1 MLVVAVTSLLSAP
14 AVRARA
20 ASTPPNVVVIVTD
33 DQRWDSLGV
42 MPIVQRELVGR
53 GVTFTNAFVSN
64 PLCCPSRASI
74 LTGDY
79 SHTTGVYRQIPP
91 FGRFEAFHD
100 DPTLATWLDG
110 AGYDTALVGK
120 YIDGYQHAG
129 LTGYVPPGWDR
140 WVGFIHA
147 GYQDYQLSIDGAVR
161 AFGEAPGEY
170 STDVLAGEAVR
181 FIRGAQGPLF
191 LYFAPEAPHAPATP
205 AVQDRLAF
213 TGSPVPMA
221 PSFDEADVSDK
232 PAYVRHLPRLSAA
245 RRAEVVAFARDQDRT
260 LLAVDRAVGQIVE
273 ALRATGR
280 LQDTLIVFTSD
291 NGISYG
297 EHRWTKKEVPY
308 EESIRVP
315 MVVRFD
321 PAGVTKT
328 DTHIVANIDIAPTV
342 AALAGVATPPVDG
355 RSILPLL
362 GPLGS
367 DPPWRQDLLLEHME
381 GTNPVPTYCGVRAV
395 HTVYVR
401 YATGEE
407 ELYDLVADPFELS
420 NLAGDP
426 SAAGLLSSMRARLDV
441 LCDPPPP
448 GFDDRWSGRILLTL
462 GVLFASFA
470 VEAIRIRRRRR
481 SAAVHS

>member
-1 MLVVAVTSLLSAP
+1 MLVALSLCVVP

-20 ASTPPNVVVIVTD
+20 ASQPPNVVVIVTD
-33 DQRWDSLGV
+33 DQRWDSLDT
-42 MPIVQRELVGR
+42 MPIVERELVGH

-79 SHTTGVYRQIPP
+79 SHSTGVYRQIPP

-100 DPTLATWLDG
+100 GSTLATWLDG

-147 GYQDYQLSIDGAVR
+147 GYQDYQLSIDGAAR
-161 AFGEAPGEY
+161 AYGDAPGDY
-170 STDVLAGEAVR
+170 STDVLASEAVS
-181 FIRGAQGPLF
+181 FIRRARGPLF

-205 AVQDRLAF
+205 APPDRLAF
-213 TGSPVPMA
+213 AGRPVPMS

-232 PAYVRHLPRLSAA
+232 PAYVRDLPRITDA
-245 RRAEVVAFARDQDRT
+245 RRSEVTAFALDQDRT
-260 LLAVDRAVGQIVE
+260 LLAVDRAIAQIMD

-280 LQDTLIVFTSD
+280 LADTLIVFTSD

-315 MVVRFD
+315 MVVRFG
-321 PAGVTKT
+321 PIGVTKT
-328 DTHIVANIDIAPTV
+328 DAHLVANIDIAPTV
-342 AALAGVATPPVDG
+342 AALAGVATPALDG
-355 RSILPLL
+355 RSLLPLL
-362 GPLGS
+362 GPPGA
-367 DPPWRQDLLLEHME
+367 DPPWRKDLLLEHME
-381 GTNPVPTYCGVRAV
+381 GTNLVPTYCGVRAV
-395 HTVYVR
+395 HTVYIR

-407 ELYDLVADPFELS
+407 ELYDLEADPFELS
-420 NLAGDP
+420 NLATDP
-426 SAAGLLSSMRARLDV
+426 SAVGQLSSMRARLDV

-448 GFDDRWSGRILLTL
+448 GFDDRWPGRIWVAIGT
-462 GVLFASFA
+462 LFAAFA
-470 VEAIRIRRRRR
+470 LEAMRIRRRRTR
-481 SAAVHS
+481 IVHS

>member
-1 MLVVAVTSLLSAP
+1 MLVVAVAILL
-14 AVRARA
+14 AVPSVGARA
-20 ASTPPNVVVIVTD
+20 APHHPNVIVIVTD
-33 DQRWDSLGV
+33 DQRWDSLRV

-53 GVTFTNAFVSN
+53 GVTFANAFVSN

-74 LTGDY
+74 LTGNY
-79 SHTTGVYRQIPP
+79 SHSTGVYRQIPP

-100 DPTLATWLDG
+100 GSTLATWLDG

-140 WVGFIHA
+140 WVGFVHA
-147 GYQDYQLSIDGAVR
+147 GYQDYRLSLDGVVR
-161 AFGEAPGEY
+161 TYGDAPSDY
-170 STDVLAGEAVR
+170 STDVLANEAVR
-181 FIRGAQGPLF
+181 FITEATGPLF

-205 AVQDRLAF
+205 ALQDRLAF
-213 TGSPVPMA
+213 TGHPVAMV

-232 PAYVRHLPRLSAA
+232 PAYVRDLPRLTES
-245 RRAEVVAFARDQDRT
+245 RRAEVAAFALDQNRT
-260 LLAVDRAVGQIVE
+260 LLAVDRAVGRIVD

-280 LQDTLIVFTSD
+280 LHDTLIVFTSD
-291 NGISYG
+291 NGIAYG

-321 PAGVTKT
+321 PFGVTSI
-328 DTHIVANIDIAPTV
+328 DEHLVANIDIAPTV
-342 AALAGVATPPVDG
+342 AALAGVATPHVDG
-355 RSILPLL
+355 RSLLPLL
-362 GPLGS
+362 GSPEA
-367 DPPWRQDLLLEHME
+367 DQPWRQDLLLEHME

-395 HTVYVR
+395 HMVYIR

-407 ELYDLVADPFELS
+407 ELYDLTADPFEFS
-420 NLAGDP
+420 NLSADP
-426 SAAGLLSSMRARLDV
+426 SAADLLSSMRARLDA

-448 GFDDRWSGRILLTL
+448 GFDDRWSGRIWVTL
-462 GVLFASFA
+462 VVVFAAFA
-470 VEAIRIRRRRR
+470 LEATAIWRRRR
-481 SAAVHS
+481 APVQ